1 MPVLWPRRD
10 LPKASSELSED
21 ESPKCPRFRVIQ
33 GGRREIRIGGARV
46 AVASP
51 SEPPFDVEAIVFEE
65 DTFFVLSADPKVR
78 EPAEHPIK
86 VWTAVHE
93 TEPAPVGSVVVRPG
107 HPTRVLAVVHDLS
120 QDPTCTDATI
130 EEALREVFRLVK
142 HLEIESLG
150 LPLLGTVHGKLPP
163 HRSLDMFRNALETG
177 PPESL
182 ERVWLITPEKWIRKI
197 ERMFISE
204 DE

>member
-1 MPVLWPRRD
+1 
-10 LPKASSELSED
+10 LSDD
-21 ESPKCPRFRVIQ
+21 ESPKRPPFRLIQ
-33 GGRREIRIGGARV
+33 GGRREIRIGDARV

-51 SEPPFDVEAIVFEE
+51 SEPPFDVDAIVFEE

-93 TEPAPVGSVVVRPG
+93 TEPAPLGSVVVRPG

-120 QDPTCTDATI
+120 QDPTCTEASI
-130 EEALREVFRLVK
+130 EQAFREIFRLSR

-163 HRSLDMFRNALETG
+163 HRALDMFRNALEAG
-177 PPESL
+177 PPETL
-182 ERVWLITPEKWIRKI
+182 ERIWLITPAKWTLKVQ
-197 ERMFISE
+197 RMFVSGE
-204 DE
+204 E